1 MFQSIGLS
9 ALIKHCQPQ
18 TGPCSK
24 KQRIWKNS
32 AYGAETQGQD
42 MPVMSVSI
50 DWRGIQSFLSLAWFC
65 IARSGTEEPAHEI
78 HKIYSNFTNISR
90 PLTSQCLWRSLVSL
104 PLSLPPPP
112 TPRLLP
118 NSKYAPPSLCTS
130 SRVEIAAINLCK
142 LKVSL
147 PSRLGPHVLSI
158 IVNQYSRLWRA
169 ERDM

>member
-65 IARSGTEEPAHEI
+65 IARSGTEEPAHKI
-78 HKIYSNFTNISR
+78 HEIYSNFTNISR

-104 PLSLPPPP
+104 PLSSPPPL
-112 TPRLLP
+112 LLP
-118 NSKYAPPSLCTS
+118 NSSLCTS